1 MQRLLLRLAY
11 TKFGVGFVRWVRH
24 GVRRFY
30 FGAVCMS

>member
-11 TKFGVGFVRWVRH
+11 TKFGVAFVRRVRH